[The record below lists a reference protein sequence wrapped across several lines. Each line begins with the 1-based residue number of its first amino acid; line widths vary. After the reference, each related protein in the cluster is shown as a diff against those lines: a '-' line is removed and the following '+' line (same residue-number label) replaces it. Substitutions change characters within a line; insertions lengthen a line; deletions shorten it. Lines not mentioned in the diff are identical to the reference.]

1 MKQSE
6 KIFENDFENNVENKK
21 FVVSVHAN
29 DGAVMRVLGL
39 IDRRGHRVVSL
50 NMHMPTTTTFQLDI
64 EVEAGTSRQDIL
76 IHQIKRLADVFNVL
90 DINPRVI
97 PQVKHEIPDARYSRH
112 DAIFSW

>member
-1 MKQSE
+1 MNKQ
-6 KIFENDFENNVENKK
+6 IENKK

-39 IDRRGHRVVSL
+39 IDRRAHRVVRM
-50 NMHMPTTTTFQLDI
+50 NMHMPTDTTFQLEI
-64 EVEAGTSRQDIL
+64 EVEAGTPRQDVL

-90 DINPRVI
+90 DINPRVT
-97 PQVKHEIPDARYSRH
+97 PQVTKEIEDARFSRR

>member
-1 MKQSE
+1 M
-6 KIFENDFENNVENKK
+6 NDAVVENKK

-39 IDRRGHRVVSL
+39 IDRRAHRVVAMS
-50 NMHMPTTTTFQLDI
+50 MHMPTATTFQLDI
-64 EVEAGTSRQDIL
+64 EVEAGTPRQDIL
-76 IHQIKRLADVFNVL
+76 IHQIRRLADVFNVL

-97 PQVKHEIPDARYSRH
+97 PQAVLEVPDARYSRH